1 MDRGGLPPAVAL
13 GGGRR
18 IGARAIRSVLRRP
31 GLRER
36 LALAMGAFVVSIGVG
51 LTLLMEW
58 RLAAGLRESA
68 QQRLEYLARDLS
80 SRIGEDLRERRLEVS
95 RLALVLGSSDV
106 LNSRAVQQTLDGL
119 QTRVPAYAWIGL
131 TDARGHVLAGSGGL
145 LSGVDASTRP
155 WFLGG
160 ARAEFFGDPHVAK
173 MLGPL
178 LPPERSGEPLRFFDL
193 ASPVRRPDGT
203 MVGVLGAHLYTGWIR
218 TVVERTL
225 DSRIEHFPLE
235 VLVADNTG
243 DWLYKTSPDLSATL
257 AALLRESPPTRY
269 LLSSAKVDLP
279 TEAGK
284 LAWTVLVREEASDA
298 LAPVYENRRQMGIV
312 VPLLALSLAFATWL
326 IAGRL
331 ARPVERV
338 ADAARRHAATTG
350 HAFDAHVAGGRD
362 EARLLDLTLQRL
374 ALRDS
379 LTGLINRS
387 ALKQRLALLQRA
399 QAVTA
404 SPAPYAVLLLDLD
417 DFHMFNN
424 ARGHEHGDHLLRAV
438 AERLRQVA
446 GADTVARL
454 GSDEFA
460 LLPGLPG
467 GADEDVAAHAQAY
480 AERVVAAFAA
490 PFELPGGAHRCQVS
504 IGIAVVDAAATLP
517 EVALT
522 EAELAMQEAKRLGKG
537 RVVVFDDR
545 LQEGLIAQTRFE
557 RALRAAIPSQL
568 LVLYQ
573 PQVDRDGRTV
583 GAELLVRW
591 KHPEQGL
598 VSPAMFIPVAEQT
611 GLIVDIGRWVLEQA
625 CRQLRA
631 WSDDPLRRHLV
642 LAVNVSSREFGHPG
656 FVDGVREVLAATG
669 ADPARL
675 KIELTESALA
685 ADVGEVVAR
694 MAALKSLGVRFSLDD
709 FGTGFSSLGYL
720 QRMPI
725 DQLKIDQSFVR
736 GMLTENSSASIVHT
750 VIALGESLG
759 VEVIAEGV
767 ETEAQRQ
774 ALAELGCHHYQGYL
788 FARPVPVEQLPL

>member
-1 MDRGGLPPAVAL
+1 
-13 GGGRR
+13 
-18 IGARAIRSVLRRP
+18 
-31 GLRER
+31 
-36 LALAMGAFVVSIGVG
+36 
-51 LTLLMEW
+51 
-58 RLAAGLRESA
+58 
-68 QQRLEYLARDLS
+68 
-80 SRIGEDLRERRLEVS
+80 
-95 RLALVLGSSDV
+95 
-106 LNSRAVQQTLDGL
+106 
-119 QTRVPAYAWIGL
+119 
-131 TDARGHVLAGSGGL
+131 
-145 LSGVDASTRP
+145 
-155 WFLGG
+155 
-160 ARAEFFGDPHVAK
+160 
-173 MLGPL
+173 
-178 LPPERSGEPLRFFDL
+178 
-193 ASPVRRPDGT
+193 
-203 MVGVLGAHLYTGWIR
+203 
-218 TVVERTL
+218 
-225 DSRIEHFPLE
+225 
-235 VLVADNTG
+235 
-243 DWLYKTSPDLSATL
+243 
-257 AALLRESPPTRY
+257 
-269 LLSSAKVDLP
+269 
-279 TEAGK
+279 
-284 LAWTVLVREEASDA
+284 
-298 LAPVYENRRQMGIV
+298 
-312 VPLLALSLAFATWL
+312 
-326 IAGRL
+326 
-331 ARPVERV
+331 
-338 ADAARRHAATTG
+338 
-350 HAFDAHVAGGRD
+350 
-362 EARLLDLTLQRL
+362 
-374 ALRDS
+374 
-379 LTGLINRS
+379 
-387 ALKQRLALLQRA
+387 
-399 QAVTA
+399 
-404 SPAPYAVLLLDLD
+404 
-417 DFHMFNN
+417 
-424 ARGHEHGDHLLRAV
+424 
-438 AERLRQVA
+438 
-446 GADTVARL
+446 
-454 GSDEFA
+454 
-460 LLPGLPG
+460 
-467 GADEDVAAHAQAY
+467 
-480 AERVVAAFAA
+480 
-490 PFELPGGAHRCQVS
+490 
-504 IGIAVVDAAATLP
+504 
-517 EVALT
+517 
-522 EAELAMQEAKRLGKG
+522 MQEAKRLGKG

-591 KHPEQGL
+591 KHTEQGL

>member
-350 HAFDAHVAGGRD
+350 HALDAHVAGGRD

-424 ARGHEHGDHLLRAV
+424 ARGHEHGDQLLRAV

-591 KHPEQGL
+591 KHTEQGL